1 MKTTTS
7 RLRRRSAVAA
17 AAAVLALALTACGSG
32 GTTANPTSGG
42 SAATGD
48 IDKNAT
54 IEAGISY
61 SLGGGFDPMT
71 TSGAVTVAANWH
83 TLEGLTELDGVT
95 RVPYEALAGK
105 ITEDGDSAITVA
117 LRDGAVFHDG
127 SPVTADDVVFSYE
140 RVLDPANNSLYR
152 DFISFVDKVEKVDDT
167 SVKISFKFPFSL
179 YMERLSAVKIVPK
192 AIVEKDL
199 DAFTA
204 LPTGTG
210 PYKITSA
217 TPDDKITFE
226 RFDKYTGPKPAQA
239 AGMTWNLLSDPAA
252 RVTALQSGTVHAIED
267 VPLIDLPTLQG
278 VEGLKAEKVQAFGLL
293 FMMFNTKSAPFD
305 DVRVRQAFH
314 YALDKESLVK
324 NGMLDAAEPATS
336 FLPSTHPNYHEASTQ
351 YAYDPEKAKALL
363 AEAGVSNLSITLL
376 ATDTGWVADVLPL
389 IQQDLEKVGVKVT
402 LDVGQSSGQYTKV
415 DAGDYQVMV
424 APGDPSVFGNDVD
437 ILSRWWF
444 GDNVWTKSRTGWAG
458 SEKFTEL
465 TNHLDKALRTSGDA
479 QQTEWNDAMD
489 IMSEEVTL
497 YPLFHRQ
504 LPTAWSTSSLK
515 NFSPISTTG
524 LNFLE
529 AGVVTK

>member
-1 MKTTTS
+1 MKTTLTT
-7 RLRRRSAVAA
+7 LRRSSAIAA
-17 AAAVLALALTACGSG
+17 SAAALALVLSACGG
-32 GTTANPTSGG
+32 GTTDSPSNGPGAAAG
-42 SAATGD
+42 S

-61 SLGGGFDPMT
+61 ALGGGFDPMS

-83 TLEGLTELDGVT
+83 TLEGLTELDGTT
-95 RVPYEALAGK
+95 RAPYQALAGE
-105 ITEDGDSAITVA
+105 ITEDGDSAIVVK

-167 SVKISFKFPFSL
+167 SVKITFKFPFSL
-179 YMERLSAVKIVPK
+179 YLERLAAVKIVPK

-199 DAFTA
+199 EAFTA

-226 RFDKYTGPKPAQA
+226 RFDDYTGPKPAQA

-267 VPLIDLPTLQG
+267 VPLIDLPTLEKTPG
-278 VEGLKAEKVQAFGLL
+278 ITAEKVQAFGLL

-314 YALDKESLVK
+314 YALDRDALVA
-324 NGMLDAAEPATS
+324 NGMLGAAAPATS

-351 YAYDPEKAKALL
+351 YTYDPEKAKSLL

-389 IQQDLEKVGVKVT
+389 IQQDLEKIGVTVK
-402 LDVGQSSGQYTKV
+402 LDVGQSAGQYGKV

-444 GDNVWTKSRTGWAG
+444 GDNVWTQTRTGWNG
-458 SEKFTEL
+458 SEKYTEL
-465 TNHLDKALRTSGDA
+465 TNHLDKALRTSGDE
-479 QQTEWNDAMD
+479 QQAEWNDAMD

-504 LPTAWSTSSLK
+504 LPTAWSTDGLK
-515 NFSPISTTG
+515 FFKPISTTG

-529 AGVVTK
+529 AGVASK